1 VSRAELI
8 ARVRDRQARNP
19 DQAVVVA
26 ADRAVRYEEVIGI
39 LDILQRNGVRKVG
52 LLLKPQQ
59 AQPN

>member
-1 VSRAELI
+1 
-8 ARVRDRQARNP
+8 
-19 DQAVVVA
+19 
-26 ADRAVRYEEVIGI
+26 VRYEEVIGI